1 MLGQRVAAESLHRAT
16 LGKLHN
22 PQQVAFQMRPTE
34 LCFAGVILQVRTET
48 VAAQDALEDGSQQT
62 NQDFAAA
69 GGSHR
74 VNHVPRRHKGPQE
87 ALVPLVRQPVSSTF
101 NTGSSFNCRSSSWH
115 G

>member
-74 VNHVPRRHKGPQE
+74 VNYVPRHPQR
-87 ALVPLVRQPVSSTF
+87 PT
-101 NTGSSFNCRSSSWH
+101 RSACPRWSASPSH
-115 G
+115 R